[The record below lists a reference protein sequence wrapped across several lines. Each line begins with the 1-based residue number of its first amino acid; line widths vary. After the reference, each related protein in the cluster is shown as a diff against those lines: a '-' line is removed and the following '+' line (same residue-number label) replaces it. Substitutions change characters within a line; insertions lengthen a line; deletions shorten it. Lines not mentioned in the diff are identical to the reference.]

1 MSLSRRQLITAMG
14 LLPPLAGI
22 TAASAT
28 QSPGP
33 LPDRTSFPLEI
44 SVLDAA
50 YTHPFGRAAASAAS
64 AYAQSRQHD
73 PQSVSPRQN
82 ARNAA
87 VERFARLINA
97 DPSDIA
103 VVPSTMEG
111 ENLVTSS
118 LGVGA
123 GAGVV
128 TDALHYDASLAL
140 YGELQKRGV
149 PVAVDRPR
157 GNRIELADVR
167 AVLTRGTRLVAVSLV
182 SSVTG
187 FLHDLGE
194 LCALAH
200 AHDALV
206 YADIV
211 QAAGAVPIDVKASGV
226 DFAACGTYKWLMGDF
241 GTAFLCRPAGPPRP
255 AHTPARGLAPAAR
268 VRRSRP
274 AVPDARPR
282 ARHDQLATGVAGMFE
297 VGTPAWAALACVAGT
312 LDYIASIG
320 VDAIVRHR
328 QPLLQELQSRLPA
341 LGFTALTPPDSL
353 SPIVAFAC
361 KDAQKRFAARLR
373 AEKIRISIYEN
384 RIRVSPSVYSTMDDV
399 EQLVKALSQA

>member
-1 MSLSRRQLITAMG
+1 MG

-22 TAASAT
+22 AAARAAAA
-28 QSPGP
+28 PEP
-33 LPDRTSFPLEI
+33 LPDRSNFPLDQ
-44 SVLDAA
+44 VYLDAA
-50 YTHPFGRAAASAAS
+50 YTHPFGRAASAAAS
-64 AYAQSRQHD
+64 AYTLSRQHD

-97 DPSDIA
+97 DASDIA
-103 VVPSTMEG
+103 VVPSTTEG
-111 ENLVTSS
+111 ENLVAIS

-128 TDALHYDASLAL
+128 TDALHYDGSLAL

-149 PVAVDRPR
+149 PVGVVKPR
-157 GNRIELADVR
+157 GTRIDLADVR
-167 AVLTRGTRLVAVSLV
+167 ALLTRGTRLVAVSLV

-187 FLHDLGE
+187 FEHDLGE

-241 GTAFLCRPAGPPRP
+241 GTAFLYIRPDRLDRLSRLHVGWRQLRQYESHVLPYEPPGP
-255 AHTPARGLAPAAR
+255 ALGTY
-268 VRRSRP
+268 
-274 AVPDARPR
+274 
-282 ARHDQLATGVAGMFE
+282 QLASGAAGLFE
-297 VGTPAWAALACVAGT
+297 VGTPAWAALACVAGS
-312 LDYIASIG
+312 LDYISSIG
-320 VDAIVRHR
+320 VDAIVRYR
-328 QPLLQELQSRLPA
+328 QPLLQELQSKLPP
-341 LGFTALTPPDSL
+341 LGFTALTPPDSR

-373 AEKIRISIYEN
+373 AEKIRISVYEH
-384 RIRVSPSVYSTMDDV
+384 RIRISPSVYNTPDDIAH
-399 EQLVKALSQA
+399 LLKTLSQA